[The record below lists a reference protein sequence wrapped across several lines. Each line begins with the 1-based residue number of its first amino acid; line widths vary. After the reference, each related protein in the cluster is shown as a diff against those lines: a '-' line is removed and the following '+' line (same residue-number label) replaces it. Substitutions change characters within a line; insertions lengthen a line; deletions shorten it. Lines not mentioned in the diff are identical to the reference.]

1 MKFYRFLFLIIL
13 IPACLSAQDTI
24 SGKRFES
31 IVSKINKP
39 VPGKGSV
46 TVIQDDKIADKI
58 GRPAIKSAIIIQSNG
73 ENNYLNITGWRI
85 QVFSGNN
92 LRVSKNE
99 AFSKEADLKS
109 NFPELSTYIKYNAPF
124 WRLRVGDFQTYQDA
138 QNMLEQLRHAFPAFG
153 REMSI
158 VKEKIQVKVQ

>member
-1 MKFYRFLFLIIL
+1 MKFSWLL
-13 IPACLSAQDTI
+13 CLLMLVPVCLLAQDAI
-24 SGKRFES
+24 SDVQSES
-31 IVSKINKP
+31 IVDKINRSE
-39 VPGKGSV
+39 PGKGSV
-46 TVIQDDKIADKI
+46 KIIQDDKIEEKI
-58 GRPAIKSAIIIQSNG
+58 GRPGAKIANSQESNG
-73 ENNYLNITGWRI
+73 ERQYLNVSGWRI

-92 LRVSKNE
+92 QRVSKNE

-109 NFPELSTYIKYNAPF
+109 TFPELSTYVKYNAPF

-138 QNMLEQLRHAFPAFG
+138 QNMLVQLRHAFPAFG